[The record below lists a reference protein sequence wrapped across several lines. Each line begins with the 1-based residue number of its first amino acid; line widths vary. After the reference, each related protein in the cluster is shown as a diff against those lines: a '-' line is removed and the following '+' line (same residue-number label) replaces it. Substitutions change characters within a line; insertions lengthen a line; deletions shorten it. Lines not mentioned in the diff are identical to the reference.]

1 MKLIECYQQN
11 KPVLSLEVSPPRR
24 NAPIDT
30 VAQIFDTL
38 HRLVE
43 LNPSYISVTY
53 GAGGSTRGN
62 TVEIASRIKNDYGIE
77 SMAHLTCVGHSRQD
91 IDSILKQMAEKGID
105 NILALRGDMPE
116 NEPDYDI
123 KSQDYHYA
131 VELIREVKAKTDFC
145 IVAAAYPEGHPES
158 RRLSQDLHHLKEKV
172 DAGVDFL
179 ITQMF
184 FNNRVYYEFM
194 ERTAA
199 IGVNVPIVPGVFP
212 VLHARQIRRTI
223 YLCGASI
230 PADLL
235 RLVDK
240 YEDQPAEMVKAG
252 IDYAAGQI
260 VDLLENG
267 VPGIHFYTMNKAEQ
281 AREILQKAGMV

>member
-1 MKLIECYQQN
+1 MKLINCYRH
-11 KPVLSLEVSPPRR
+11 KSPVLSLEISPPKR
-24 NAPIDT
+24 NAPVDT
-30 VAQIFDTL
+30 VAQIFETIAL
-38 HRLVE
+38 LVE
-43 LNPSYISVTY
+43 LQPSFISVTY

-91 IDSILKQMAEKGID
+91 IDSILNQMLEQGID
-105 NILALRGDMPE
+105 NILALRGDLPE
-116 NEPDYDI
+116 DQPDYDPA
-123 KSQDYHYA
+123 SQDYHYA
-131 VELIREVKAKTDFC
+131 VELVREIKAKADLC
-145 IVAAAYPEGHPES
+145 VVAAAYPEGHPES
-158 RRLSQDLHHLKEKV
+158 RRLSQDLLHLKEKV
-172 DAGVDFL
+172 EAGVDFL

-199 IGVNVPIVPGVFP
+199 LGINVPIVPGIFP

-235 RLVDK
+235 RLTDK
-240 YEDQPAEMVKAG
+240 YEDQPAEMEKAG
-252 IDYAAGQI
+252 IDYAAAQI

-267 VPGIHFYTMNKAEQ
+267 APGIHFYTMNKAVQ
-281 AREILQKAGMV
+281 AREILHKAGLA

>member
-1 MKLIECYQQN
+1 MKLIECYQSP
-11 KPVLSLEVSPPRR
+11 KPILSLEISPPKR

-38 HRLVE
+38 AQLVT
-43 LNPSYISVTY
+43 LKPSYISVTY

-77 SMAHLTCVGHSRQD
+77 SMAHLTCVGHRRQD
-91 IDSILKQMAEKGID
+91 IDSILNQMREKGID
-105 NILALRGDMPE
+105 NILALRGDLPD
-116 NEPDYDI
+116 NQPDYDI
-123 KSQDYHYA
+123 RNQDYHYA
-131 VELIREVKAKTDFC
+131 VELIQEVKAKTDFC

-158 RRLSQDLHHLKEKV
+158 RRLSQDLQHLKEKV
-172 DAGVDFL
+172 EAGVDFL

-199 IGVNVPIVPGVFP
+199 IGINVPIVPGVFP

-230 PADLL
+230 PAELL

-240 YEDQPAEMVKAG
+240 WEDQPAEMEKAG

-260 VDLLENG
+260 LDLLDNG
-267 VPGIHFYTMNKAEQ
+267 VPGIHFYTMNKAQQ
-281 AREILQKAGMV
+281 AAEILHQAGLA